1 MNNNS
6 TQVGTFLGNCQ
17 THFNSRMGTA
27 RAVDSFCMLYRLC
40 RSTVSGRRV
49 LTGVQTSVLYGPRVW
64 AMQPP
69 LDKQVVAT
77 TNRRPPAP
85 FFSNASHRAAPAAAR
100 STSSTPPPGM
110 FPEYHCVTPPDQS
123 KPLEVKWLKR
133 WWPFVNNNSTQVGT
147 FGKTAKRI
155 LIPELSNCL
164 YVPVSYTHL
173 TLPTICS
180 V

>member
-1 MNNNS
+1 M
-6 TQVGTFLGNCQ
+6 GNCQ

-49 LTGVQTSVLYGPRVW
+49 LTGVQTSVLYGTRVW

-77 TNRRPPAP
+77 TNRSRRTDQGTGAVHAESRRAALSRRPRPPARP
-85 FFSNASHRAAPAAAR
+85 QFLSDPGAAASGVAQSAAPAHSRTWRHAGLA
-100 STSSTPPPGM
+100 
-110 FPEYHCVTPPDQS
+110 CA
-123 KPLEVKWLKR
+123 LR

-155 LIPELSNCL
+155 LIPELLNCL
-164 YVPVSYTHL
+164 
-173 TLPTICS
+173 
-180 V
+180 